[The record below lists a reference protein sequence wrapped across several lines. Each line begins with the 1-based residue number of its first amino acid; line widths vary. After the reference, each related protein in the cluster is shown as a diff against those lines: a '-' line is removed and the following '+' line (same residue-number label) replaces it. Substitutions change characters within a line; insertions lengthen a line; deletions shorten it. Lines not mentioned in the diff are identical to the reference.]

1 MPDEDKCQG
10 CQSKDSCKEIYKQIG
25 SSSEPSVTVRVL
37 IAFLLPIA
45 VFIIAL
51 AISEKILA
59 SKLNS
64 QAAVTAI
71 SVITAVFIT
80 GLVVFIVR
88 ALVKKRVNL

>member
-1 MPDEDKCQG
+1 MPDEDKCQS
-10 CQSKDSCKEIYKQIG
+10 CESRDSCKEIYKQVG
-25 SSSEPSVTVRVL
+25 SSSEPSVTFRVL

-45 VFIIAL
+45 VFIIVL
-51 AISEKILA
+51 AISEKMLA

-88 ALVKKRVNL
+88 ALVKKLVNL